1 MSADFVPEKV
11 PRARVLVVDDEADIR
26 LSVGRV
32 LGLLGY
38 EVDLA
43 ESGEQA
49 LAMAERTS
57 YDVALLDIRLPGMD
71 GIELMRR
78 VADACPAMAVILL
91 TGYAALDSAIA
102 AVRSGAVDYL
112 LKPASVR
119 RIASAVA
126 TALARHRQA
135 TVPPTKVADQ
145 FLGAGPLTLDREQR
159 LVTIGAGTGS
169 DCRAASLTRSEA
181 TILSHLMVHPGVVV
195 TCHELVGA
203 LGYTD
208 GEEESRAIVRPH
220 ISRLRRKIEPDPAS
234 PRLILT
240 VPGQGYVLKV

>member
-49 LAMAERTS
+49 LAMAERIS

-91 TGYAALDSAIA
+91 TGYAALDSAIE
-102 AVRSGAVDYL
+102 AVRGGAVDYL
-112 LKPASVR
+112 RKPASVR
-119 RIASAVA
+119 QIGSAVA
-126 TALARHRQA
+126 TAVARRRQA
-135 TVPPTKVADQ
+135 TAPPTQFADR
-145 FLGAGPLTLDREQR
+145 FLEAGPLTLDRDAR
-159 LVTIGAGTGS
+159 LVTVATGQTV
-169 DCRAASLTRSEA
+169 DAYAAKLTRTQGA
-181 TILSHLMVHPGVVV
+181 IIACLMQHPGVVV
-195 TCHELVGA
+195 SCQELAGA
-203 LGYTD
+203 LSYD
-208 GEEESRAIVRPH
+208 LQGEDARAVIRPH